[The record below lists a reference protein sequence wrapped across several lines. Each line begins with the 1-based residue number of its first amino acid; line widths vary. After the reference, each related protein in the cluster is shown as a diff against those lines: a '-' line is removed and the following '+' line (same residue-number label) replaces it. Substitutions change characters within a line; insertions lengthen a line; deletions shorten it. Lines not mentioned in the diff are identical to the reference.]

1 MYRYSLNSMRT
12 VHTQLLVNEKQNN
25 IVISINITD
34 LDIV

>member
-12 VHTQLLVNEKQNN
+12 VHTRLLVNEKQNN